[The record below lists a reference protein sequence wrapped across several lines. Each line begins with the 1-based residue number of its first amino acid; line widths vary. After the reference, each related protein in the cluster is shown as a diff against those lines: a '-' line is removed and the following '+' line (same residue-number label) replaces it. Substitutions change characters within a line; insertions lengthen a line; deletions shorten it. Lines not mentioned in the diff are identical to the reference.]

1 PRLRHGQR
9 RDHAQRHGTRPA
21 GTIRGEGRLPRRRQ
35 ALETLGGPMHFSIPE
50 FLSDEQSLGV
60 FLLVS
65 VLLGGGAAWLAGR
78 AIAATWR
85 PWWHVA
91 LYMVVLGFAVRF
103 LHFALFD
110 GKFLSL
116 HYYLVDYAVCLGLGL
131 LGFRLMRVSQMVSRY
146 SWINERAGLLRW
158 RRR

>member
-1 PRLRHGQR
+1 MQL
-9 RDHAQRHGTRPA
+9 
-21 GTIRGEGRLPRRRQ
+21 
-35 ALETLGGPMHFSIPE
+35 SIPE
-50 FLSDEQSLGV
+50 LVSDEQSLGI

-91 LYMVVLGFAVRF
+91 LYMVILGIGVRF

-110 GKFLSL
+110 GKFLTL

-131 LGFRLMRVSQMVSRY
+131 LGFRLMRVTQMVNRY

-158 RRR
+158 RRRDNAAAAGTPKFG

>member
-1 PRLRHGQR
+1 
-9 RDHAQRHGTRPA
+9 
-21 GTIRGEGRLPRRRQ
+21 
-35 ALETLGGPMHFSIPE
+35 MNFSIPE
-50 FLSDEQSLGV
+50 FVSDEQSLGV

-110 GKFLSL
+110 GKFLTL

-131 LGFRLMRVSQMVSRY
+131 FGFRLTRVSQMVSRY

-158 RRR
+158 RRRDNAAAAGTSKSG

>member
-1 PRLRHGQR
+1 MQ
-9 RDHAQRHGTRPA
+9 
-21 GTIRGEGRLPRRRQ
+21 
-35 ALETLGGPMHFSIPE
+35 FSIPE
-50 FLSDEQSLGV
+50 FVSEEQSLGV
-60 FLLVS
+60 FFLVS

-91 LYMVVLGFAVRF
+91 LYMMILSFGVRF

-110 GKFLSL
+110 GKFLTL
-116 HYYLVDYAVCLGLGL
+116 HYYLVDFAVCLGFGL

-146 SWINERAGLLRW
+146 GWINERAGLLRW
-158 RRR
+158 RRRDNATATGAPKSG